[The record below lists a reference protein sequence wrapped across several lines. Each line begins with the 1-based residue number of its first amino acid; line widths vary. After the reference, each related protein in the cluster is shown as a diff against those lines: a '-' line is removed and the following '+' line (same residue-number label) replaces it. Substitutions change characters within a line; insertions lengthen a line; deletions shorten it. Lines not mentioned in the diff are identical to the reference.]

1 MVTTF
6 EPGQYLGRVTRWG
19 LVKAKNENK
28 TPQFAIT
35 FLPLGRV
42 NAQNPDGDLLPC
54 PEVERTVF
62 RAITGNTAGWLL
74 RDLKQ
79 FFEYPHESFVP
90 LDPDGAEAFD
100 FRDKEFL
107 TVLTYEDFDGRV
119 RERWN
124 FAGALHVG
132 EPMSSTEVKKL
143 DALFGAAK
151 PKRSAKRKEAAT
163 EMPPPPKSEPLPI

>member
-1 MVTTF
+1 MF
-6 EPGQYLGRVTRWG
+6 EPGNYVGRVTHWA

-42 NAQNPDGDLLPC
+42 NPQNPEGDLLPC

-62 RAITGNTAGWLL
+62 RPITDKTAAWLL

-79 FFEYPHESFVP
+79 YFEYSHESFVP
-90 LDPDGAEAFD
+90 LDPDGSEPFD
-100 FRDKEFL
+100 FKDKEFPA
-107 TVLTYEDFDGRV
+107 VLAYEPYDGKD
-119 RERWN
+119 RERWG
-124 FAGALHVG
+124 FASGLNIG
-132 EPMSSTEVKKL
+132 EPMSQAEVRKL

-151 PKRSAKRKEAAT
+151 PKRNNAKKAKETQAMTPQA
-163 EMPPPPKSEPLPI
+163 PKSDPVPI